1 MVLSDKSIKEE
12 LAKGRIKID
21 PLGESCIQPA
31 SVDVH
36 LDKEILVFR
45 NSVRPYVD
53 IKENMQCF
61 KFTYYAILWH
71 ENRTAL
77 ICEIN
82 YRSREP
88 LWVKKTWIQISR
100 PNFTTSKLNLQRF

>member
-12 LAKGRIKID
+12 LANGRIKID

-45 NSVRPYVD
+45 NSNRPYVD
-53 IKENMQCF
+53 IKENMDDLTEILTIKDDKPF
-61 KFTYYAILWH
+61 MLHPGEFVLGSTLENIGLPGDLVAKEFTLPIAQ
-71 ENRTAL
+71 A
-77 ICEIN
+77 C
-82 YRSREP
+82 
-88 LWVKKTWIQISR
+88 
-100 PNFTTSKLNLQRF
+100 